1 MANYVVYNAIGTI
14 QRVGECTETDVPLQA
29 GAGEFVLVP
38 DIVCSDATHYVL
50 NGELQELQDFPEITQ
65 EVVNDSGEYTITLA
79 NIPEETS
86 VTWPDGF
93 ISQEND
99 GALECAVSFPDQYL
113 FLLENVCYFPLEVVV
128 NV

>member
-1 MANYVVYNAIGTI
+1 MLFITLS
-14 QRVGECTETDVPLQA
+14 EP
-29 GAGEFVLVP
+29 FK
-38 DIVCSDATHYVL
+38 
-50 NGELQELQDFPEITQ
+50 ELQDFPEITQ

-99 GALECAVSFPDQYL
+99 GTLECAVSFPDQYL